1 MNESEIRELIAATL
15 DSTGVV
21 AFGQNG
27 LKPVFLQGQRDVG
40 LAELDI
46 DSLAAMELCIAL
58 EINTGASIVPEQLQS
73 IGSLDRLVAT
83 VREMIS

>member
-1 MNESEIRELIAATL
+1 MNETAIRELIAEALT
-15 DSTGVV
+15 SANVI
-21 AFGQNG
+21 AFRQNEIR
-27 LKPVFLQGQRDVG
+27 LAFLQGQRDVS

-58 EINTGASIVPEQLQS
+58 EINIGTSIVPDQLQT

-83 VREMIS
+83 VMEMHD

>member
-1 MNESEIRELIAATL
+1 MNETAIRELIAEALT
-15 DSTGVV
+15 SANVI
-21 AFGQNG
+21 AFRQND
-27 LKPVFLQGQRDVG
+27 LRLAFLQGQRDVS

-58 EINTGASIVPEQLQS
+58 EINIGTSIVPDQLQT

-83 VREMIS
+83 VMEMHD